1 MSIVILVVF
10 ILFTWFI
17 IRYRYTKERQNVIP
31 KDVKGNLKL
40 ELTYT
45 ILPILL
51 VIVLAVPTIKI
62 TMHQSPSTEAAQ
74 EKGAQIAVTAKQFEW
89 NFEHEN
95 DQEGTDEVIVPEQE
109 PIGLHWQS
117 ADGIHSFWVPEL
129 AGKVD
134 GFPNKELT
142 YVIEKPEKGTYKGK
156 CAEFCG

>member
-1 MSIVILVVF
+1 SIITLLDTKSETVKDQAYLIWFSLVLMSIVILVVF

-51 VIVLAVPTIKI
+51 LIVLAVPTIKI

-74 EKGAQIAVTAKQFEW
+74 EKG
-89 NFEHEN
+89 
-95 DQEGTDEVIVPEQE
+95 
-109 PIGLHWQS
+109 
-117 ADGIHSFWVPEL
+117 
-129 AGKVD
+129 
-134 GFPNKELT
+134 
-142 YVIEKPEKGTYKGK
+142 
-156 CAEFCG
+156 